1 MKKLLSLLAVS
12 MLGLTACGTFEGTV
26 VEKTEASFLLEL
38 PNEGPEAESDVVE
51 IFLNDDTRFSGAIS
65 SFDELKEGQYVQVG
79 TFDTPA
85 EFDYDIA
92 SDVFAEED

>member
-1 MKKLLSLLAVS
+1 MKKLLVLLVGPLLLLS
-12 MLGLTACGTFEGTV
+12 ACGTFEGTV

-38 PNEGPEAESDVVE
+38 PSEGKEAESDVVE
-51 IFLNDDTRFSGAIS
+51 IFLNDDTRFSGTIS
-65 SFDELKEGQYVQVG
+65 SFEELEQGHYVKVG
-79 TFDTPA
+79 TFHTPS